1 MAWPIRTDIQPV
13 DQACYRFDA
22 TSKLADQSGRTTT
35 LFSVLVILLSVL
47 WSVIPDG
54 RPPVGEVL
62 TVDYDGGDC
71 YMPSVHYD
79 EPLAKTVIGGLA
91 VLFLLAGS
99 WTGSAGG
106 KRYRTP
112 RARAKHAQAKARP
125 AQDAAR

>member
-1 MAWPIRTDIQPV
+1 
-13 DQACYRFDA
+13 
-22 TSKLADQSGRTTT
+22 
-35 LFSVLVILLSVL
+35 
-47 WSVIPDG
+47 
-54 RPPVGEVL
+54 VGEVL